1 MVCVLK
7 RSSNPSQGSGIGV
20 LSYNNKASLNSFR
33 DKKQTLLW
41 RFGVIIVVFSAKKAI
56 KKQSTKQQHVIS
68 AEMSLPRFSIPPRV
82 VLLRMDISLC
92 LLSSSLFIYF
102 FYLHSSHPDHHPPT
116 GPERYQR
123 NQSHYDLRSHTR
135 PQCNSQVKAESF
147 TKSKRKKATVGLSW
161 RNSIFFLIVNE

>member
-135 PQCNSQVKAESF
+135 PQCNSQVKAVSEF
-147 TKSKRKKATVGLSW
+147 HEKQKKKGYSW
-161 RNSIFFLIVNE
+161 S